1 MRPSTEVYRMLN
13 ITSDERRTL
22 RARAHSLA
30 PVVSIS
36 QNGLSESVVKEINA
50 SLASHE
56 LIKVR
61 VYNDNRAARAELLVT
76 LCEQLAAAPVQHIGK
91 LLVIWRPRP
100 DQPTA
105 ASSKR
110 PRRSEPR
117 RSKRSFQGS
126 SGN

>member
-1 MRPSTEVYRMLN
+1 MRPSTEVFRMLN

-22 RARAHSLA
+22 RARAHSLD

-61 VYNDNRAARAELLVT
+61 VYNDNRAARAEILVT

>member
-1 MRPSTEVYRMLN
+1 MLN

-22 RARAHSLA
+22 RARAHSLH

-61 VYNDNRAARAELLVT
+61 VYNDDRASARETSSSRFASNCRRASAAYRQAAGDLASAPGSAERG
-76 LCEQLAAAPVQHIGK
+76 EQQ
-91 LLVIWRPRP
+91 
-100 DQPTA
+100 T
-105 ASSKR
+105 